1 MYNFSFYTSPLKSR
15 SHQNTTIELSTFLE
29 WIKQGEY
36 SKQIIALRNAPIEQ
50 QEAIKSLLPYAT
62 VSGIFA
68 AGKRDANSLQQH
80 SGLIQIDIDAK
91 DQTNFNIV
99 QVREQLKQDGFILS
113 LFLSPRGSGLKAII
127 KIDATKHKESFL
139 ALENYF
145 KDKYNLIIDKA
156 CKDVCRA
163 FFVSADSKLHYN
175 QESNVFTI
183 SDSSKL
189 ENKNLFATDKKQQDI
204 EALCNELETKNIDI
218 TNRKGYSEWRDIAF
232 AIANGLGEV
241 GRTYF
246 KRISAIA
253 HNYNE
258 QKADEQFTACCK
270 SPNGGRKWE
279 SLFGIAKD
287 FGIII
292 SNNIP
297 KKTDEVKKESLQ
309 INFNPTNKNLPLII
323 QVENFLN
330 ERFEFRK
337 NIVNEKTE
345 YRAKGN
351 TDKWMEANENVIS
364 RLLEH
369 NYFKYSPSKTAS
381 LLDSDFVKFFN
392 PFTDYF
398 NSLTYDPQTEPSYID
413 ELCKKIKAK
422 NQEIFNKHFK
432 KMLVR
437 CVACSTVTEMTNN
450 NFNKHVFVIINREQT
465 IGKSSFCRWL
475 CPPALNEYFVENI
488 AMDKDGVIALATSFI
503 INLDELASLSKYD
516 VNQLKAKISMASI
529 NERLPY
535 GRRRQFHPR
544 RANFLGSTNIDEFLN
559 DDTGNARWLCFE
571 VESFEQG
578 YWLKDSPNFIDINK
592 VWSEAKYLFD
602 NGFKYQLTLEEKN
615 ENEQINRDY
624 EERSIEEE
632 MIITYF
638 TIDSKQEESNF
649 MLVGEIVTYLQNFKG
664 VNITKISIKK
674 IGSVL
679 RKLGFIR
686 GTRRTERYDF
696 PVKGYYL
703 KKV

>member
-15 SHQNTTIELSTFLE
+15 EHQNSTIELSTFLD
-29 WIKQGEY
+29 WIKQGKY
-36 SKQIIALRNAPIEQ
+36 SKQIIALRKATGEQ
-50 QEAIKSLLPYAT
+50 QDAIKAALPYAT
-62 VSGIFA
+62 LSGIFA
-68 AGKRDANSLQQH
+68 PGKRDAKSLQQH
-80 SGLIQIDIDAK
+80 SGLMQIDIDAK
-91 DQTNFNIV
+91 DQTNFNINH
-99 QVREQLKQDGFILS
+99 VRELLRQDAFILS
-113 LFLSPRGSGLKAII
+113 LFLSPRGLGLKAII
-127 KIDATKHKESFL
+127 KIDATKHKPSFL
-139 ALENYF
+139 ALESYF
-145 KDKYNLIIDKA
+145 KYKYNLVIDTA

-163 FFVSADSKLHYN
+163 FFISADSKLYYN
-175 QESNVFTI
+175 QESTVFII
-183 SDSSKL
+183 SEDTSSGKQIP
-189 ENKNLFATDKKQQDI
+189 FATDKKQQDI
-204 EALCNELETKNIDI
+204 EALCKELEARNIDI

-232 AIANGLGEV
+232 AIANGLGEN
-241 GRTYF
+241 GRSYF

-253 HNYNE
+253 SNYNQ
-258 QKADEQFTACCK
+258 QKTDEQYTACCK
-270 SPNGGRKWE
+270 NPNGSRKWE

-287 FGIII
+287 FGIVI
-292 SNNIP
+292 SNNSSKI
-297 KKTDEVKKESLQ
+297 TVEAKKETEQ
-309 INFNPTNKNLPLII
+309 INPNPTNKNLPLIV

-345 YRAKGN
+345 YKAKGN
-351 TDKWMEANENVIS
+351 DNLWMEANENVIS

-392 PFTDYF
+392 PITDYF
-398 NSLTYDPQTEPSYID
+398 NSLTYNPQTEPSYID

-422 NQEIFNKHFK
+422 NQERFNKHFK

-544 RANFLGSTNIDEFLN
+544 RVNFLGSTNNDEFLN
-559 DDTGNARWLCFE
+559 DDTGSARWLCFE
-571 VESFEQG
+571 IDSFEQG
-578 YWLKDSPNFIDINK
+578 YWLKGSPNYIDINK
-592 VWSEAKYLFD
+592 VWCEAKYLFD
-602 NGFKYQLTLEEKN
+602 NGFKYQLTLDEKR
-615 ENEQINRDY
+615 ENEEINRDY

-632 MIITYF
+632 MITTYF
-638 TIDSKQEESNF
+638 AIDSKQEESNF
-649 MLVGEIVTYLQNFKG
+649 MTANDILQYMVIHKG
-664 VNITKISIKK
+664 ANTNKLSLKK

-679 RKLGFIR
+679 KKLGFVR
-686 GTRRTERYDF
+686 GTKRLEKMF
-696 PVKGYYL
+696 PVKGYYI